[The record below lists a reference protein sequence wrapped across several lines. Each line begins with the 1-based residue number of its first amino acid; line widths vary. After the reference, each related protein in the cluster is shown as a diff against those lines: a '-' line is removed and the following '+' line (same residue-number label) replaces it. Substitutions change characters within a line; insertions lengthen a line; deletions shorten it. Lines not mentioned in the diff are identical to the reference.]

1 MSNWI
6 CLFARAL
13 AFAAV
18 LAPAVS
24 GAQETYP
31 ARPVRFVVPFP
42 PASPPDLLAR
52 VAAQKL
58 TEPWGRPVVVENRT
72 GANGTIGVDQVV
84 RATPDGYTLLFTP
97 DFPIVIAPVVS
108 RAPYDPRKDLAPIAA
123 VAESMAM
130 LVVNPSIGVSSIKQL
145 IAAAKAKPGELA
157 FSSSGDASPS
167 RMCIELIKQE
177 AGIDLVHVPYK
188 GAPPAMQAVLAGEV
202 SMFCGPIFQGLPHV
216 KSGQLKA
223 LGVTGAKPSSSL
235 PELAPLSVQGLP
247 NVIVSY
253 WYGVF
258 APAGTPPAILN
269 KIRDSLKKAFDDT
282 DMRQK
287 LAGAGLDPLWLDG
300 NELAAAIRADLD
312 KYTRVVKTAGIKA
325 E

>member
-1 MSNWI
+1 
-6 CLFARAL
+6 
-13 AFAAV
+13 
-18 LAPAVS
+18 
-24 GAQETYP
+24 
-31 ARPVRFVVPFP
+31 
-42 PASPPDLLAR
+42 
-52 VAAQKL
+52 
-58 TEPWGRPVVVENRT
+58 
-72 GANGTIGVDQVV
+72 
-84 RATPDGYTLLFTP
+84 
-97 DFPIVIAPVVS
+97 
-108 RAPYDPRKDLAPIAA
+108 
-123 VAESMAM
+123 
-130 LVVNPSIGVSSIKQL
+130 
-145 IAAAKAKPGELA
+145 
-157 FSSSGDASPS
+157 
-167 RMCIELIKQE
+167 
-177 AGIDLVHVPYK
+177 
-188 GAPPAMQAVLAGEV
+188 
-202 SMFCGPIFQGLPHV
+202 MFCGPIFQGLPHV

>member
-1 MSNWI
+1 MTTNILS
-6 CLFARAL
+6 LARVLTVAA
-13 AFAAV
+13 AFV
-18 LAPAVS
+18 PAVCD
-24 GAQETYP
+24 AQETYP

-42 PASPPDLLAR
+42 PASPIDLLAR

-58 TEPWGRPVVVENRT
+58 TEPWGRPVVVENRI
-72 GANGTIGVDQVV
+72 GANGTIALDQVV

-97 DFPIVIAPVVS
+97 DFPIVIAPVLS
-108 RAPYDPRKDLAPIAA
+108 KPPYDPRKDLAPIAA
-123 VAESMAM
+123 VAQSMAM
-130 LVVNPSIGVSSIKQL
+130 LVVNPSVGVSSIKEL
-145 IAAAKAKPGELA
+145 IAAAKARPGALT

-258 APAGTPPAILN
+258 APVGTPPAILN

-287 LAGAGLDPLWLDG
+287 LAGAGLDPLWMNG

-312 KYTRVVKTAGIKA
+312 KYTRVVKTAGIKP